1 MALNTIVET
10 GNFTGTGNAITL
22 NFRQGIDWINV
33 YNETEFLATNND
45 NIQYYWQ
52 RGLVQRALIYFKSGG
67 GNNLN
72 AGTLAAA
79 FTEINSSGEPAG
91 APVATTSSTNA
102 AQPVIATGTTVPLV
116 TGSVVRLDS
125 MANVSNI
132 MGLDFEVDTVNAGV
146 DFRMRFALPAAAGA
160 VGGAGFY
167 RIINFDPQF
176 YPRRRFI
183 VNVTQAASAVIRM
196 SVTHGFT
203 EGQEVRIQ
211 MPAAYNMIEFD
222 NIITTITA
230 VSVANN
236 TITVNTNSAAFTAFI
251 FPAPGAVP
259 FTQAQVVPVGAD
271 TGVALAGNFDI
282 LADATDNQSII
293 GMILTGGAGFPGG
306 AAADNIF
313 WQAGRSFNNSAI

>member
-1 MALNTIVET
+1 MALNTIIET

-33 YNETEFLATNND
+33 YNETEFLATNNE

-52 RGLVQRALIYFKSGG
+52 RGLVQRSLIYFKSGG

-79 FTEINSSGEPAG
+79 FTELDSSGEPAG
-91 APVATTSSTNA
+91 ARVAVGSLSNVV
-102 AQPVIATGTTVPLV
+102 QPIIAGTTTVGLAV
-116 TGSVVRLDS
+116 GSVVRMDS
-125 MANVSNI
+125 VANVTNM
-132 MGLDFEVDTVNAGV
+132 MGIDFEIDTVNV
-146 DFRMRFALPAAAGA
+146 NDFRIRFVMGNVPGA

-167 RIINFDPQF
+167 RQINFDPQF

-183 VNVTQAASAVIRM
+183 IDVDQAATAEITM

-203 EGQEVRIQ
+203 VGQEVRIQ
-211 MPAAYNMIEFD
+211 MPAAYNMVEFD

-230 VSVANN
+230 VNTGTN
-236 TITVNTNSAAFTAFI
+236 TITVNTNSTAFTAFI

-271 TGVALAGNFDI
+271 TAVSLTNNVDI
-282 LADATDNQSII
+282 LADATDNRSVL

-313 WQAGRSFNNSAI
+313 WQAGRSFSNTGL